1 MENIRER
8 IDTIETII
16 AMCEDIGEKELY
28 ESALARL
35 GELEAELEELNDK
48 EAQLRQKK
56 KQLK

>member
-16 AMCEDIGEKELY
+16 AMCEDIGEKELC

-35 GELEAELEELNDK
+35 GELEAELEEFNDK
-48 EAQLRQKK
+48 EAQL
-56 KQLK
+56 